1 MHHRISSVAFPHSN
15 CRAEVGVKM
24 CKRLIMGNTG
34 PNGELDVPKFQRA
47 ILQYRNSPDQ
57 DTKMSPAM
65 IVFGRCVRDLIP
77 VLPGRYKPQEAWVD
91 NAGLRETA
99 LRKRHLRAAERLSQ
113 YTKTLPP
120 LRVGDHVR
128 LQNQLG
134 NEPLKWDKTGVVV
147 EVKQNDQYIVRVDGS
162 GRVTMRNRR
171 FLRKFYLFE
180 PSKHT
185 PVPPMPYTT
194 KNVIQRETTA
204 THPPNQKQPL
214 ATHPPNQEQPSVT
227 HHPNQEQPSATTPPI
242 PPEHKDSLNTQSS
255 PVIMDHPADDGTPR
269 KDQPPNDQD
278 HRDESICVQPT
289 INQRPKRNI
298 KPPKRYDPSEWELQ
312 PTRRK

>member
-1 MHHRISSVAFPHSN
+1 M
-15 CRAEVGVKM
+15 
-24 CKRLIMGNTG
+24 
-34 PNGELDVPKFQRA
+34 
-47 ILQYRNSPDQ
+47 
-57 DTKMSPAM
+57 
-65 IVFGRCVRDLIP
+65 
-77 VLPGRYKPQEAWVD
+77 
-91 NAGLRETA
+91 
-99 LRKRHLRAAERLSQ
+99 
-113 YTKTLPP
+113 
-120 LRVGDHVR
+120 
-128 LQNQLG
+128 
-134 NEPLKWDKTGVVV
+134 
-147 EVKQNDQYIVRVDGS
+147 
-162 GRVTMRNRR
+162 TMRNRR

-194 KNVIQRETTA
+194 RNVIQRETTT

-214 ATHPPNQEQPSVT
+214 ATHPPNQK
-227 HHPNQEQPSATTPPI
+227 QPSATTPPI
-242 PPEHKDSLNTQSS
+242 PPEHEDSLNTRQSS